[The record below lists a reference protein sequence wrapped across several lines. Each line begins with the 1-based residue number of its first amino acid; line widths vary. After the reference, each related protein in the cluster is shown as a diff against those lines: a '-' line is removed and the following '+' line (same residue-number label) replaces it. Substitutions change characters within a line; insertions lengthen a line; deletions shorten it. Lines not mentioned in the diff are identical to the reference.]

1 MEPEQGPGLLF
12 VVIPEI
18 FRQMSGGYFFGILF
32 FLLVF
37 FAALTS
43 SISILEVPVSYLVDE
58 HRLSRRK
65 AVIVASS
72 ITSVLGIFCTLS
84 MVSTLGRFKIYGMG
98 IFDLLDFIS
107 NNLLLPVGGLMLCI
121 LVGYV
126 WKPDTVL
133 AEITLDGN
141 HPFLGRKYWLYLIRY
156 VVPLA
161 IVAILISGSGI
172 LDIAKSFFE

>member
-1 MEPEQGPGLLF
+1 
-12 VVIPEI
+12 
-18 FRQMSGGYFFGILF
+18 
-32 FLLVF
+32 
-37 FAALTS
+37 
-43 SISILEVPVSYLVDE
+43 
-58 HRLSRRK
+58 
-65 AVIVASS
+65 
-72 ITSVLGIFCTLS
+72 
-84 MVSTLGRFKIYGMG
+84 MG

-126 WKPDTVL
+126 WKPEKVL
-133 AEITLDGN
+133 AEITQDGK
-141 HPFLGRKYWLYLIRY
+141 HPFLGKKYWLYLIRH